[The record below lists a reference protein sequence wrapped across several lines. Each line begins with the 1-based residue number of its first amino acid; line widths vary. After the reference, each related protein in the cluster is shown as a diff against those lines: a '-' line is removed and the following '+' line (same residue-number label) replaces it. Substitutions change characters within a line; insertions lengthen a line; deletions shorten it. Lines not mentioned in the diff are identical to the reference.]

1 MKLYAT
7 VTSER
12 ASKGQGG
19 EYLDIEILEENK
31 EVIAQIKVRN
41 YRFGHSIT
49 LWHGNKTDVRTFKDV
64 AMNKKGEKQ
73 KGETRKCEDGKHYHA
88 DGEEYPDCYMSM

>member
-19 EYLDIEILEENK
+19 EWLEIEVLNESQTPVAN
-31 EVIAQIKVRN
+31 IAVYRKPWHDKVQIKTRYN
-41 YRFGHSIT
+41 AT
-49 LWHGNKTDVRTFKDV
+49 LSEPTQQNELY
-64 AMNKKGEKQ
+64 KGEKQ
-73 KGETRKCEDGKHYHA
+73 KGETETRCKHGVLLKY
-88 DGEEYPDCYMSM
+88 DDCLNCDKGQ